1 MEKIDDIIKEKLVN
15 MLEMVHNLCDK
26 NGIPYYIIG
35 GTQLG
40 AVRHKGFIP
49 WDDDIDIGIPRP
61 FYQKF
66 INLCKKELK
75 ENYAIDQYKELK
87 NGKKYYFYYSKVR
100 DNSIKV
106 KEDKYGKDGNYS
118 GIWIDVFAI
127 DGIPSSKIKFIE
139 FKLKRNILKTLRAFS
154 QIDYIRKQN
163 TRSKIQKVLISF
175 AKITNIGNLINQE
188 KLAKVIEKNMIK
200 NDFNKSTIAREIY
213 GCYGD
218 REFMKKDIFGKPT
231 LYNFERLK
239 VYGVEDYN
247 EYLTHMYGDYMT
259 PPPEEK
265 RIPSHYKDVI
275 IEK

>member
-1 MEKIDDIIKEKLVN
+1 MEKVDNIIKEKLVDL
-15 MLEMVHNLCDK
+15 LEVVHNLCDK
-26 NGIPYYIIG
+26 SEIPYYIIG

-40 AVRHKGFIP
+40 AVRHNGFIP

-61 FYQKF
+61 YYQKF
-66 INLCKKELK
+66 IDICKKELK
-75 ENYAIDQYKELK
+75 GNYSIDQYKKLK

-106 KEDKYGKDGNYS
+106 KEEKYGNDSDYS

-127 DGIPSSKIKFIE
+127 DGIPSSKTKFMT
-139 FKLKRNILKTLRAFS
+139 FKLKRNILRTLRAFS

-163 TRSKIQKVLISF
+163 NRSKIQKILIKF
-175 AKITNIGNLINQE
+175 AKITKIGNLINQK
-188 KLAKVIEKNMIK
+188 KLSRIIENNMK
-200 NDFNKSTIAREIY
+200 KTDLNKSKIAGVIY

-218 REFMKKDIFGKPT
+218 REFLKKDIFGKPT

-239 VYGVEDYN
+239 VYGVENYH